1 MIGHFQGDVTCV
13 SHIFCN
19 LSLRSTFFSPCFLDE
34 VPSVP
39 RLEWHEI
46 IVRRKIALKE
56 KSNFIYLSYDEIIF
70 PINFICSLLNK
81 L

>member
-1 MIGHFQGDVTCV
+1 MIEHFQGDVTYV
-13 SHIFCN
+13 SHD
-19 LSLRSTFFSPCFLDE
+19 LSQFKPQLYLFSLCFLDE

-56 KSNFIYLSYDEIIF
+56 KVILFIWVSF
-70 PINFICSLLNK
+70 RF
-81 L
+81 